1 MKIRAVAAASA
12 LLLSATIPSAAS
24 AGSRSGDYVAVR
36 AIGGISTVDGI
47 TENQSGPVTGSNTDD
62 LVAGLGVALGYD
74 WSAKGFP
81 VRTEIAYHYRFR
93 FDFDLR
99 IDDGVSGDGFE
110 NNLSTQAVL
119 VSLFY
124 DFDLGPRWKP
134 FVGLGVGWARNTSDV
149 RRTPLIAGT
158 SEDREDT
165 SDNFAWTAGFGITYR
180 GAIRGGSSS
189 PIVTS
194 TSGRSRWG
202 RSVTAPS
209 SRPRTTSRTTSSSGL
224 GSGSERS
231 VSLDADCGRIVR
243 LLRAG
248 WMGRQHC
255 PTTSTS
261 TKSRASAIAWA
272 SATSRRC

>member
-47 TENQSGPVTGSNTDD
+47 TENQSGPVTRSNTDD
-62 LVAGLGVALGYD
+62 VVAGLGVALGYD

-180 GAIRGGSSS
+180 WSDSWRLELAYRYIDLGAIEMGPFSNGTVIEAEDYVSHDL
-189 PIVTS
+189 IVGT
-194 TSGRSRWG
+194 RFRF
-202 RSVTAPS
+202 
-209 SRPRTTSRTTSSSGL
+209 
-224 GSGSERS
+224 
-231 VSLDADCGRIVR
+231 
-243 LLRAG
+243 
-248 WMGRQHC
+248 
-255 PTTSTS
+255 
-261 TKSRASAIAWA
+261 
-272 SATSRRC
+272 